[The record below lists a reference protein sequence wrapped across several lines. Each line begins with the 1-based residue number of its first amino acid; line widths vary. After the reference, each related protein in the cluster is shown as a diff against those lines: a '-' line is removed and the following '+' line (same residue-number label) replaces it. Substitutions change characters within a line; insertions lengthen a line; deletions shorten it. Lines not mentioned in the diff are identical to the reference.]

1 LYMDTFKLE
10 KVSQLTFDN
19 LLKLINTK
27 RLILK
32 STLSKPGILYSAH
45 ELHDNDDFLWIDSG
59 NLDSTKRHPALLLS
73 SQSRHVF
80 LQQVS
85 QLDLD
90 FTLEN
95 YNEDFKSIEEK
106 LKQKYGSNLI
116 VTEYDSENELDN
128 LQVASTLGGLANGTI
143 VSNELIE
150 SSSEPHQKSQMESQ
164 SKQTEFP
171 NLISQKLSSN
181 AQSQQ
186 QDESALRN
194 TKSDAQSQ
202 KNAESELSDAQ
213 SQQDDE
219 GYATYTDNLAAA
231 SSDAQS
237 KAAASSDAQSQQDDE
252 GYATYTD
259 NLAAASSDAQSKA
272 AASSDAQ
279 SKAAASSD
287 AQSQQDDEGY
297 ANYIDNL
304 AAALSDAQSQQEI
317 ENLPN
322 APDNQIPGSEDQQDA
337 QPEPPMFAE

>member
-1 LYMDTFKLE
+1 
-10 KVSQLTFDN
+10 
-19 LLKLINTK
+19 
-27 RLILK
+27 
-32 STLSKPGILYSAH
+32 
-45 ELHDNDDFLWIDSG
+45 
-59 NLDSTKRHPALLLS
+59 
-73 SQSRHVF
+73 
-80 LQQVS
+80 
-85 QLDLD
+85 
-90 FTLEN
+90 
-95 YNEDFKSIEEK
+95 
-106 LKQKYGSNLI
+106 

-237 KAAASSDAQSQQDDE
+237 
-252 GYATYTD
+252 
-259 NLAAASSDAQSKA
+259 
-272 AASSDAQ
+272 
-279 SKAAASSD
+279 
-287 AQSQQDDEGY
+287 
-297 ANYIDNL
+297 
-304 AAALSDAQSQQEI
+304 QQEI